1 MPDIKANVRFYL
13 TEEGGRSMGFPR
25 GCGERCGIPFSFQGE
40 LFDCWILLSYMNMN
54 IELGEWVTVPVKF
67 LSPDLIK
74 PRLKVGD
81 KFKLW
86 EGKFIADGEVLN
98 IIMCDGN

>member
-1 MPDIKANVRFYL
+1 
-13 TEEGGRSMGFPR
+13 
-25 GCGERCGIPFSFQGE
+25 
-40 LFDCWILLSYMNMN
+40 MN